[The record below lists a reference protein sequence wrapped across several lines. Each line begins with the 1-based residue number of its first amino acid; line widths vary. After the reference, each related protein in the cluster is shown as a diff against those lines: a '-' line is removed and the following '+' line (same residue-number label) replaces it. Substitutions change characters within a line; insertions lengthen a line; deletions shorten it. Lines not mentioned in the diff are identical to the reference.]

1 MRAQVLLNSLL
12 LDCQAPADRWPD
24 ALAHCRALR
33 RGPTAPLLAHRP
45 LAARAAAC
53 LARAAGARAREEMV
67 RLQAD
72 ITHPEVKV
80 GMGFMSTPQIVTFCA
95 PT

>member
-1 MRAQVLLNSLL
+1 VFFNSLL
-12 LDCQAPADRWPD
+12 LDCLASADRWPD

-33 RGPTAPLLAHRP
+33 RAGAGALLAHRP

-53 LARAAGARAREEMV
+53 LARAGGARAAEEMV

-72 ITHPEVKV
+72 ITHAEVK
-80 GMGFMSTPQIVTFCA
+80 
-95 PT
+95 